1 MTEQFES
8 MGTNTLS
15 VNIMGRGSGRSV
27 SVDQIKGWDGRELM
41 PAFTVQISEHGKTYQ
56 YLINN
61 AEFKAYLKI
70 VKVDA
75 ETGKNIPYAGAAFE
89 IYDPDGK
96 LVEMT
101 TTYPQPE
108 THSRFVTNDGGWL
121 ITPEMLP
128 YGTGYSIVEVQ
139 APHGYVLN
147 PELVDRKSVV

>member
-1 MTEQFES
+1 
-8 MGTNTLS
+8 
-15 VNIMGRGSGRSV
+15 
-27 SVDQIKGWDGRELM
+27 M
-41 PAFTVQISEHGKTYQ
+41 P
-56 YLINN
+56 
-61 AEFKAYLKI
+61 
-70 VKVDA
+70 
-75 ETGKNIPYAGAAFE
+75 ETGQKNIPYAGAAFE

-139 APHGYVLN
+139 APTGMC
-147 PELVDRKSVV
+147 

>member
-1 MTEQFES
+1 MLVCGEDGFAQSKALPYGEY
-8 MGTNTLS
+8 
-15 VNIMGRGSGRSV
+15 VV
-27 SVDQIKGWDGRELM
+27 EQIKGWDGRELM

-75 ETGKNIPYAGAAFE
+75 ETRKNIPYAGAAFE

-108 THSRFVTNDGGWL
+108 THGAD
-121 ITPEMLP
+121 P
-128 YGTGYSIVEVQ
+128 VQ
-139 APHGYVLN
+139 DLCRSSDPAAERGISLCSARG
-147 PELVDRKSVV
+147 RKPVRCAI